1 MGRQPPS
8 TAIGRVYDDADGKA
22 PPHTDFVSRRRLR
35 GLCRRFR
42 AFNATLEN
50 IDRAI
55 PGVPVSFQWPLSTP
69 LPKLFGLDIYA
80 HAVK

>member
-1 MGRQPPS
+1 L
-8 TAIGRVYDDADGKA
+8 
-22 PPHTDFVSRRRLR
+22 RR
-35 GLCRRFR
+35 LCRRFR
-42 AFNATLEN
+42 SFNAALDN

-55 PGVPVSFQWPLSTP
+55 PGVPVSFEWLLSTP